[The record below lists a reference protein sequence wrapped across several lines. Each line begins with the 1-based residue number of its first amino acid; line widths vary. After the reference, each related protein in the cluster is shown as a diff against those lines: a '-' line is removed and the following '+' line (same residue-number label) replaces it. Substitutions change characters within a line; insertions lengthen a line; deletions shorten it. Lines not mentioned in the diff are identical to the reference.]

1 LQRGGIGPSA
11 ANRWVVELASLILR
25 RSLGA
30 VGHNCE
36 SCSRCRRTP
45 VAGEL
50 MHTFESGKVMCSLC
64 VAGLP
69 EAERSP
75 LRSERVHVADRRLAV
90 VPKAA

>member
-1 LQRGGIGPSA
+1 M
-11 ANRWVVELASLILR
+11 ELASLILR

-30 VGHNCE
+30 LGHNCD

-50 MHTFESGKVMCSLC
+50 VHVFESDTVLCSLC
-64 VAGLP
+64 LAGLP
-69 EAERSP
+69 ETERSP
-75 LRSERVHVADRRLAV
+75 LRSERVHAGDRRIPV

>member
-1 LQRGGIGPSA
+1 M
-11 ANRWVVELASLILR
+11 ELASLILR

-30 VGHNCE
+30 LAHNRD

-50 MHTFESGKVMCSLC
+50 MHTFESGSVLCSLC
-64 VAGLP
+64 LAGLP

-75 LRSERVHVADRRLAV
+75 LRSERVHVADRPLAV
-90 VPKAA
+90 VSKAA

>member
-1 LQRGGIGPSA
+1 M
-11 ANRWVVELASLILR
+11 ELASLILR

-30 VGHNCE
+30 LGQGRA

-50 MHTFESGKVMCSLC
+50 LHVFEHDTLLCSLC
-64 VAGLP
+64 LAKLP

-75 LRSERVHVADRRLAV
+75 LRSERVHAGERHIAAV
-90 VPKAA
+90 RKAA

>member
-1 LQRGGIGPSA
+1 M
-11 ANRWVVELASLILR
+11 ILR

-30 VGHNCE
+30 LRHDRS

-50 MHTFESGKVMCSLC
+50 LHVFETGVLLCSLC
-64 VAGLP
+64 LATLP
-69 EAERSP
+69 EDERSP
-75 LRSERVHVADRRLAV
+75 LRSERVHAGERRIAA

>member
-1 LQRGGIGPSA
+1 M
-11 ANRWVVELASLILR
+11 ELASFILR
-25 RSLGA
+25 RSLGSRS
-30 VGHNCE
+30 HDRS

-50 MHTFESGKVMCSLC
+50 LHLFESDTRLCSLC
-64 VAGLP
+64 LARLP

-75 LRSERVHVADRRLAV
+75 VRSERVHVSDRRLAV